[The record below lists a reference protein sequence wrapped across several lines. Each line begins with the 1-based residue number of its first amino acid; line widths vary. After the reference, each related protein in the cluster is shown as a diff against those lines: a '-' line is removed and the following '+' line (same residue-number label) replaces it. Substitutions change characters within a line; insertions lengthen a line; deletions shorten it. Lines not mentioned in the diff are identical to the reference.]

1 MEFPKQDREFSLKVS
16 DVAFLEVAAITGADK
31 KEVATLTNLRNVIHG
46 PVHTLAYSNHGISD
60 EGLQWDCSDTHG
72 LYSKFSWSG
81 P

>member
-1 MEFPKQDREFSLKVS
+1 
-16 DVAFLEVAAITGADK
+16 
-31 KEVATLTNLRNVIHG
+31 VATLTNLKNVIHG
-46 PVHTLAYSNHGISD
+46 PVHTLAHSNHGISD